1 MAELTAET
9 VRDQKDTARTVSF
22 FARARSRLAA
32 WGPGPRAW
40 TGAALGALLGGLI
53 AALGHFDALT
63 IGFGPIYD
71 AALAISV
78 LAAGIVLCAAFVLVA
93 SWLFR
98 LVPLRVVAAA
108 GGAFL
113 ALVVIEVLTSQT
125 IVPPLL
131 ISGALIPFEA
141 LFGLAAGAVLGRELA
156 GAHGLRKIAFGTFF
170 AVMLAANVALAVW
183 LLGSGTASHL
193 RVSPAS
199 TTPVP
204 ALDTADP
211 CEPGPFAMSDLV
223 YGSGEGKRRPEFG
236 PSVALKTEPV
246 DASLLLPDLKGY
258 RRAARDWFWG
268 FDSTQYPLN
277 GHVWHPQGAGP
288 FPLVLVVHGNHMME
302 DFSDPG
308 YAYLC
313 EHLASHGYLAVSIDE
328 NFLNGTWSGDH
339 QGKEMPARAWLLLE
353 HVRQWQTWN
362 ATAGNPFF
370 HKVDL
375 DRIALVGHS
384 RGGEAVALA
393 ALFNRLPCHPANTA
407 IPFNFGFAIR
417 GVVAFAPSE
426 GFYKPAGEPVRL
438 ENVDYL
444 VIQGAHDADVSVFM
458 GSRQYQHVTFNGPD
472 DHFKCALYIDRAN
485 HGQFNTVWGTQDWS
499 GSMAYLQNIKPL
511 IPGEEQRRIAK
522 AYVTAF
528 LEASLKRNLAYL
540 AILHDPRSAA
550 RWWPDAL
557 LSTRFSDSSFQPISD
572 FEEDLNLMTTT
583 VPGGSQA
590 AHGMVEWREEKVPL
604 RKGGD
609 DQANKAVFLKW
620 EEADPADS
628 SPAADYTISLP
639 PASPQFK
646 APTAESRLRFA
657 LAVAEESP
665 DPIEVTVRLAG
676 ADGTS
681 ARVALGRIG
690 QPVHTQVTKLPW
702 LEGTLLKPFEV
713 VLQTYEIPLSKFCN
727 ANGSLN
733 LARLRGI
740 TFLFDRRHAGSVYLD
755 DVGFARPVDSRASR

>member
-9 VRDQKDTARTVSF
+9 VRDQKQAARPVSY
-22 FARARSRLAA
+22 FARARRRLAA

-40 TGAALGALLGGLI
+40 TGAAVGAFLGGLI

-63 IGFGPIYD
+63 IGLGPVYD
-71 AALAISV
+71 VALAISV
-78 LAAGIVLCAAFVLVA
+78 LAAGMVLCAAIVLVM

-98 LVPLRVVAAA
+98 LVPLRVIAAA

-113 ALVVIEVLTSQT
+113 ALVVIEVLSSQS

-131 ISGALIPFEA
+131 ISGALIPFGA
-141 LFGLAAGAVLGRELA
+141 LSGLAAGAVLGRELA
-156 GAHGLRKIAFGTFF
+156 GAHALKKIAFGTFF

-183 LLGSGTASHL
+183 LLGPGTASHL
-193 RVSPAS
+193 RAS
-199 TTPVP
+199 SAQATSVP
-204 ALDTADP
+204 ALDTIDP
-211 CEPGPFAMSDLV
+211 SEHGPFAVSDLV

-258 RRAARDWFWG
+258 RRAARDWFWD
-268 FDSTQYPLN
+268 FDATRYPLN
-277 GHVWHPQGAGP
+277 GHVWQPQGAGP

-339 QGKEMPARAWLLLE
+339 HGKEIPARAWLLLE

-375 DRIALVGHS
+375 GRIALVGHS

-393 ALFNRLPCHPANTA
+393 ALFNRLSCHPANAA

-417 GVVAFAPSE
+417 GVVALAPSE
-426 GFYKPAGEPVRL
+426 GFYKPSGEPVRL

-444 VIQGAHDADVSVFM
+444 VIQGAHDADVTTFM
-458 GSRQYQHVTFNGPD
+458 GSRQYQHVTFHGPE

-485 HGQFNTVWGTQDWS
+485 HGQFNTVWGTQDLS
-499 GSMAYLQNIKPL
+499 GSLSYLQNVKPL

-528 LEASLKRNLAYL
+528 VEASLKRNQTLL
-540 AILHDPRSAA
+540 PIFHDHRSAA
-550 RWWPDAL
+550 RWWPDAS
-557 LSTRFSDSSFQPISD
+557 LSTRFSDSSFEPISD
-572 FEEDLNLMTTT
+572 FEEDLNLVTTT

-590 AHGMVEWREEKVPL
+590 AHAMAEWREEKVPL
-604 RKGGD
+604 RGD
-609 DQANKAVFLKW
+609 GDQANKAVFLKW
-620 EEADPADS
+620 EKADPAD
-628 SPAADYTISLP
+628 PLPEADYTISLP

-646 APTAESRLRFA
+646 APTADTRLRFA
-657 LAVAEESP
+657 LAAAEESA
-665 DPIEVTVRLAG
+665 DPIEVAVRLDGAG
-676 ADGTS
+676 DAS
-681 ARVALGRIG
+681 ARVPLGRIG
-690 QPVHTQVTKLPW
+690 QPVRTQVTKLPW
-702 LEGTLLKPFEV
+702 LEGAVLKPFEV
-713 VLQTYEIPLSKFCN
+713 VLQTYEMPLSEFRK
-727 ANGSLN
+727 ANGSLD

-740 TFLFDRRHAGSVYLD
+740 TFHFDRRHAGSVYLD
-755 DVGFARPVDSRASR
+755 DIGFARPADVRAGR